1 MLQTGIVCLSLF
13 LHFVKMYPLI
23 VQTACCF
30 HLVDFELLV
39 RYYLWRHHD
48 VMSHIYVLIPSPL
61 DFGVLISNIPSDF
74 GAYHQTLARPSD
86 IGITIKLWSLTYKCI
101 LNLKQNLISGRKIQ
115 YDSLVKAT
123 FFKLLKNFMTIWS
136 VIMWWTAREK
146 CWLCCKYFILISITY
161 LVFTSFHFRFVLFQV
176 FVTPSSS
183 SFKHNLKDHKDDVN
197 ILNNSI
203 IAAMTTGF
211 CLLPIFLQI
220 FIGLHERG
228 FHGVIHLGF
237 FVCILPLKIFN

>member
-1 MLQTGIVCLSLF
+1 MIYWSKQLSLNC
-13 LHFVKMYPLI
+13 LKS
-23 VQTACCF
+23 
-30 HLVDFELLV
+30 
-39 RYYLWRHHD
+39 LW
-48 VMSHIYVLIPSPL
+48 
-61 DFGVLISNIPSDF
+61 PSDQLLCDGQPERNADF
-74 GAYHQTLARPSD
+74 VVNTLFWNQLH
-86 IGITIKLWSLTYKCI
+86 IW
-101 LNLKQNLISGRKIQ
+101 IS
-115 YDSLVKAT
+115 
-123 FFKLLKNFMTIWS
+123 
-136 VIMWWTAREK
+136 
-146 CWLCCKYFILISITY
+146 
-161 LVFTSFHFRFVLFQV
+161 SFHFRFVLFQV

-237 FVCILPLKIFN
+237 FVCILPLKIFNYMCSSVQVCACLMLTNLIIQLFTILFKWLYSKKKFIYREWIIFFQSF